1 MTIENM
7 PQPWLTNLQQQHQQE
22 EDQHES
28 ICLHCMLLEM
38 QQSNEN
44 LATEVY
50 ELKGAV
56 EKLLKVINR

>member
-1 MTIENM
+1 MTTKNM
-7 PQPWLTNLQQQHQQE
+7 PGPWLTNLHQQE
-22 EDQHES
+22 ADHES

-44 LATEVY
+44 LAAEVY

-56 EKLLKVINR
+56 ETLLKAIKR